1 MPKHFCSLI
10 QYILTEY
17 ILYAR
22 HVPRMREKAVNKT
35 NLVFILI
42 FYTFEVLTS
51 LPFTKNDFLLILNYL
66 LNLSV
71 YRVTAKNW
79 G

>member
-1 MPKHFCSLI
+1 MSLNI
-10 QYILTEY
+10 FASSASFLFPIL
-17 ILYAR
+17 LSNFQGD
-22 HVPRMREKAVNKT
+22 VPAITRLLFNITA
-35 NLVFILI
+35 
-42 FYTFEVLTS
+42 FYTYFLHFFVFDYS
-51 LPFTKNDFLLILNYL
+51 FTKNDFLLILNYL